1 MMTNPQ
7 QIGVNYF
14 GQDNTYNLMDNNKS
28 IDKGNLENMRQSNM
42 ANLGS
47 RSQNFTDRRII
58 NPNEKIIQ

>member
-1 MMTNPQ
+1 MTNPQ